1 MGLFADRGSG
11 HGRRQGC
18 PGGATRLRNGVRRPR
33 GVTIIDVARA
43 AGVSP
48 MTVSRVINA
57 ETGVRAST
65 REVVS
70 AAIRE
75 LNYTPNVAARSL
87 VTSRDVRI
95 GVIYSNPSAAFMS
108 EFLLGVF
115 EEASARAAQL
125 VLLKG
130 ERGAPPTADAIA
142 GLIASGVG
150 GMILAPPLG
159 ESPAVRAALRAAGLP
174 MAVVG
179 GTAPDA
185 ISVRIDDR
193 QAAFDMTRHLLA
205 LGHRRLGFVVGNP
218 GQSASGER
226 LAGFRAAVEEAGG
239 IETHVVPGDFSY
251 ASGLVAG
258 EALLDLPRPPT
269 AVFASNDDMAAAVIS
284 VAHRRH
290 LDVPGDLTVA
300 GFDDTNAALTLWP
313 PLTTIRQ
320 PVHRL
325 ASEALQLLVGEM
337 RRPDRADPA
346 SRSRIFAHELVER
359 QSTASPDG
367 TG

>member
-1 MGLFADRGSG
+1 VKQALKRTALGSVDVIEEK
-11 HGRRQGC
+11 QLEIQ
-18 PGGATRLRNGVRRPR
+18 AKRPR
-33 GVTIIDVARA
+33 SSTIIDVARR

-48 MTVSRVINA
+48 MTVSRVINSTA
-57 ETGVRAST
+57 PVRDET
-65 REVVS
+65 REAVT

-75 LNYTPNVAARSL
+75 LSYTPNVAARSL
-87 VTSRDVRI
+87 VTSRELRI

-108 EFLLGVF
+108 EFLTGVF

-130 ERGAPPTADAIA
+130 TNGSPPSREAIQ

-159 ESPAVRAALRAAGLP
+159 ESAMIRRVLQEAKLP
-174 MAVVG
+174 TAVVG
-179 GTAPDA
+179 AVARDA

-193 QAAFDMTRHLLA
+193 RAAYDMTRHLLA
-205 LGHRRLGFVVGNP
+205 LGHRRLGFIIGNP
-218 GQSASGER
+218 DQSASAAR
-226 LAGFRAAVEEAGG
+226 LSGFHSAVREAGDVQ
-239 IETHVVPGDFSY
+239 TQVVQGDFSY

-258 EALLDLPRPPT
+258 EHLLDAAIPPT
-269 AVFASNDDMAAAVIS
+269 AVFASNDDMAAAVVS

-300 GFDDTNAALTLWP
+300 GFDDTTAAVTLWP

-320 PVHRL
+320 PVHVL
-325 ASEALQLLVGEM
+325 AAEALQLLIQEM
-337 RRPDRADPA
+337 QGAGRSKTAR
-346 SRSRIFAHELVER
+346 RSRIYKHILIER
-359 QSTASPDG
+359 DSTAQPSNFCQQ
-367 TG
+367 

>member
-1 MGLFADRGSG
+1 
-11 HGRRQGC
+11 
-18 PGGATRLRNGVRRPR
+18 
-33 GVTIIDVARA
+33 
-43 AGVSP
+43 VSP
-48 MTVSRVINA
+48 MTVSRVINTEA
-57 ETGVRAST
+57 GVRADT
-65 REVVS
+65 RELVS

-75 LNYTPNVAARSL
+75 LNYIPNVAARSL
-87 VTSRDVRI
+87 VTSTEVRI

-130 ERGAPPTADAIA
+130 ERGSPPTPEAIA

-159 ESPAVRAALRAAGLP
+159 ESPAVREVLRAAGLP
-174 MAVVG
+174 MAVVA

-193 QAAFDMTRHLLA
+193 QAAYDMTRHLIG
-205 LGHRRLGFVVGNP
+205 LGHRRLGFVIGNP

-226 LAGFRAAVEEAGG
+226 LSGFEAAVCDAGEDA
-239 IETHVVPGDFSY
+239 IETHLVAGDFSY

-258 EALLDLPRPPT
+258 ERLLDLGEPPT

-290 LDVPGDLTVA
+290 LDVPGDLTVV
-300 GFDDTNAALTLWP
+300 GFDDTTVALTLWP

-320 PVHRL
+320 PVHQL
-325 ASEALQLLVGEM
+325 ASEALQLLIHEM

-346 SRSRIFAHELVER
+346 PRSRIFAHELVER
-359 QSTASPDG
+359 QSTACPRG
-367 TG
+367 A